1 MLSFYVGAIFRC
13 AWVWQTTAEG
23 AQEVLPVT
31 LSFHVRSGSPDK
43 ESSSDSAP
51 AEYAGICT
59 RDMIASV
66 FLRSGQSLDDPES
79 LLPVT
84 STTFPQFR
92 SRLTAAGI
100 PADSHTWKGTIRHD
114 SQWYPGCCRY
124 PSGFST
130 CSCADHMSTMML
142 I

>member
-1 MLSFYVGAIFRC
+1 MPSSLLQTSISPAQENYSAGAPGALHVRACASELCEPGTGVWGWQQHLVVLSFYVGAIFRC

-84 STTFPQFR
+84 STTFP
-92 SRLTAAGI
+92 SSE
-100 PADSHTWKGTIRHD
+100 AD
-114 SQWYPGCCRY
+114 
-124 PSGFST
+124 
-130 CSCADHMSTMML
+130 
-142 I
+142 